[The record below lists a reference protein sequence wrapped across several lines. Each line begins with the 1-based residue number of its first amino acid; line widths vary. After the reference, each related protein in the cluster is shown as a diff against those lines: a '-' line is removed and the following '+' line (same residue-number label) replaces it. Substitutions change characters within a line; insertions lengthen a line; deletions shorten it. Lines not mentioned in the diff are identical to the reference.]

1 MDTTAAPALAG
12 DQKLTSSATVL
23 VRTIGSLNFG
33 IPAAL
38 LLGAALAIAPTP
50 VLAEMQV
57 RGSPEAVRIEARD
70 TPVEEILAAL
80 SRAFG
85 MHYQLSTNLDKRVS
99 GTYVGSLP
107 RVLTRIL
114 DGYNFVVK
122 TDNGRIA
129 VSVVGTPNAPGAVPA
144 SSGPKVAL
152 QPGVAVQAAQ
162 PPRVVED
169 LARPAAPASTSAPSP
184 AIELAGRPAFPTP
197 ALPASGAAPA
207 PVPELVQSGAPA
219 PAPSASRST
228 ATPAPA
234 PEPGPPTATPSPFA
248 RPTSPSAPRRAQ

>member
-85 MHYQLSTNLDKRVS
+85 MHYELSAKLDKRLS
-99 GTYVGSLP
+99 GTYVGSLR
-107 RVLTRIL
+107 RVVTRVL
-114 DGYNFVVK
+114 DGYNFVLK
-122 TDNGRIA
+122 TDNGSIA
-129 VSVVGTPNAPGAVPA
+129 VTVLGTPSAAAAVPV
-144 SSGPKVAL
+144 SSGPKVVR
-152 QPGVAVQAAQ
+152 QPAAAAPAAEPTPVVQG
-162 PPRVVED
+162 
-169 LARPAAPASTSAPSP
+169 LARPAASTSTAAPAP
-184 AIELAGRPAFPTP
+184 AIELAEGPAFPTP
-197 ALPASGAAPA
+197 VLPSSGAAPA
-207 PVPELVQSGAPA
+207 PVPELAQSGAPA
-219 PAPSASRST
+219 PAPPALGSA
-228 ATPAPA
+228 AAPA
-234 PEPGPPTATPSPFA
+234 PQPGPSTGAPSPVA
-248 RPTSPSAPRRAQ
+248 GPAAPRAQ